1 MAPQLIIS
9 SVTSKTQD
17 ENLTNSGS
25 NILVSGPLGQRCCDA
40 YVGLNEVL
48 DIMDSVNLNDV
59 SLYSADFE
67 FLINPNRDKK
77 HRFIG
82 IVSNIPDFPAKV
94 IFSTNQICADRQIY
108 DDKPCIIGEKQ

>member
-1 MAPQLIIS
+1 
-9 SVTSKTQD
+9 
-17 ENLTNSGS
+17 
-25 NILVSGPLGQRCCDA
+25 
-40 YVGLNEVL
+40 
-48 DIMDSVNLNDV
+48 MDSVNLNDV

-94 IFSTNQICADRQIY
+94 IFSTNQICADRQFY
-108 DDKPCIIGEKQ
+108 DDKPRIIGGKQQLVTTDGRESCMFISDDLAYLPFR